1 MQLTIIRRY
10 NMNKHLRKPTIE
22 ELLNDKKELTESI
35 RKFEGQIRKWDLFRL
50 EAKRKL
56 DNINEILQKLEE
68 KLPEDYKKEI

>member
-1 MQLTIIRRY
+1 
-10 NMNKHLRKPTIE
+10 MNKHLRKPTIE

-35 RKFEGQIRKWDLFRL
+35 RKFEGQIRKWDMFRL

-68 KLPEDYKKEI
+68 KLPEYYKKEI

>member
-1 MQLTIIRRY
+1 
-10 NMNKHLRKPTIE
+10 MNKHLRKPTIE

-35 RKFEGQIRKWDLFRL
+35 RKFEGQIRKWDMFRL

-68 KLPEDYKKEI
+68 KLPEDSKKEK

>member
-1 MQLTIIRRY
+1 
-10 NMNKHLRKPTIE
+10 MNKHLRKPTIE

-35 RKFEGQIRKWDLFRL
+35 RKFEGQIRKWDMFRL

>member
-1 MQLTIIRRY
+1 
-10 NMNKHLRKPTIE
+10 MNKHLRKPTIE

-35 RKFEGQIRKWDLFRL
+35 RKFEGQIRKWDMFRL

-68 KLPEDYKKEI
+68 KLPEDYKKEM

>member
-1 MQLTIIRRY
+1 
-10 NMNKHLRKPTIE
+10 MNKHLRKPTIE

-35 RKFEGQIRKWDLFRL
+35 RKFEGQIRKWDMFRL

-56 DNINEILQKLEE
+56 DNINEIMQKLEE

>member
-1 MQLTIIRRY
+1 
-10 NMNKHLRKPTIE
+10 MNKHLRKPTIE

-35 RKFEGQIRKWDLFRL
+35 RKFEGQIRKWDMFRL

-56 DNINEILQKLEE
+56 YNINEILQKLEE